1 MLHVKHFGTI
11 GGAEIFGASYFQRSE
26 TDAIARKTGVIARFG
41 GERIKEGKTA
51 SFSTCSKSGGSAS
64 KRTGFALLADGKAS
78 TTRRK
83 LVV

>member
-26 TDAIARKTGVIARFG
+26 TGAIARFG

-78 TTRRK
+78 TTRQK